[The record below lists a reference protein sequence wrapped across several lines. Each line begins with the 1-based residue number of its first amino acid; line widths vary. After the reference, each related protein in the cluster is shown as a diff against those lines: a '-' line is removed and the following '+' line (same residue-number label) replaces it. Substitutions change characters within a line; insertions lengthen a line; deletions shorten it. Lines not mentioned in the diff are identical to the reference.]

1 MKYVTELV
9 EVLLGVVIFGAL
21 FPVINI
27 ALGTTGLDNVTL
39 FGTSY
44 DFSWVGYIIV
54 LALVIGLLYFGFRQ
68 IKHKKA

>member
-21 FPVINI
+21 FPVINT
-27 ALGTTGLDNVTL
+27 ALETTGLDNVTL

-68 IKHKKA
+68 LKQRK

>member
-9 EVLLGVVIFGAL
+9 EVLLGIVIFGAL
-21 FPVINI
+21 FPVINT
-27 ALGTTGLDNVTL
+27 ALSSTGLDNITL

-54 LALVIGLLYFGFRQ
+54 LALVIGLLYFGFKQ
-68 IKHKKA
+68 IKKAK